1 MHVDVCVY
9 VRVYCTCFCVQEKI
23 TEVTNLISTKVYPSL
38 SFNVTSP
45 SPCSCLFPLAPFL
58 SPFSPLLLY
67 SFFTSSSSFSSMNDR
82 LKLSVLQE
90 SLEVENILWQGRW
103 RSGGGGEQRK
113 VFMKAK
119 KHCILLAYGEKCQVI
134 CVRWAPK
141 PYLKCQPASQPTQIR
156 VISPLQMLGPY
167 CPPVRKHK
175 GKEEKAF
182 AFQVSLSKAFS
193 LANIRVAAQCL
204 HDNLQDCSRQKS
216 DIGVPLPLLV

>member
-1 MHVDVCVY
+1 MFLSLSSCPFSFSFLTPTPIFILYLVLLIFVY
-9 VRVYCTCFCVQEKI
+9 EWQIKI
-23 TEVTNLISTKVYPSL
+23 ISTTREFGSGKYTLAGKV
-38 SFNVTSP
+38 
-45 SPCSCLFPLAPFL
+45 
-58 SPFSPLLLY
+58 
-67 SFFTSSSSFSSMNDR
+67 
-82 LKLSVLQE
+82 KK
-90 SLEVENILWQGRW
+90 W
-103 RSGGGGEQRK
+103 GGGEQRK